1 MTCPDSYGYS
11 ELVKSKSVALLL
23 ALGCISTSTAR
34 PGTQSQQVQQ
44 SQQVPDKTNRK
55 QQKKQERAL
64 RKELASAYKKLLDE
78 DLVYIITVEE
88 RAAFLR
94 LGTDEEREQFIEQ
107 FWLRRNPNPDT
118 VENEF
123 KEEHYRRI
131 AYANEHFSVGQPGW
145 MSDRGRIYII
155 WGPPDHIDSNPTGG
169 LYSESPGEG
178 THTAVTYPFE
188 QWHFRY
194 LEGIGNNITLEFV
207 DKNSIG
213 DYRLTVDPTEKEI
226 FTSPGPLTRGS
237 EPLLS
242 GEDVNSRFRL
252 LNNLNLYG
260 KVQRAPAVRFKDL
273 EEVVESRIVR
283 DSIPV
288 ELRTSFFRVTDET
301 LLVPLTVA
309 IRKKN
314 LSFLEKDQV
323 QQAVLNVFCRIETIT
338 GRIVQTFEDVVQ
350 LAIPES
356 LFTSSLGEPVLYQK
370 TVPLRSGLYKLSLV
384 VKDVNSGDIGVVQQR
399 LAVPRFDADQLAH
412 SSLILA
418 DTIEHVPVRNI
429 GTGQFVIGDFKV
441 RPVVT
446 KEFHSNQTLGIYM
459 QVYNLA
465 LNEANHKPDASVH
478 YSIVRG
484 TETILSQTETTA
496 TLSSVGSQ
504 LTLAKRFPLDRL
516 GPGRYLL
523 VVSVTDSKL
532 NQTVQAS
539 ANFRVLP

>member
-1 MTCPDSYGYS
+1 M
-11 ELVKSKSVALLL
+11 
-23 ALGCISTSTAR
+23 
-34 PGTQSQQVQQ
+34 
-44 SQQVPDKTNRK
+44 
-55 QQKKQERAL
+55 
-64 RKELASAYKKLLDE
+64 
-78 DLVYIITVEE
+78 
-88 RAAFLR
+88 
-94 LGTDEEREQFIEQ
+94 
-107 FWLRRNPNPDT
+107 
-118 VENEF
+118 
-123 KEEHYRRI
+123 
-131 AYANEHFSVGQPGW
+131 
-145 MSDRGRIYII
+145 
-155 WGPPDHIDSNPTGG
+155 
-169 LYSESPGEG
+169 
-178 THTAVTYPFE
+178 
-188 QWHFRY
+188 
-194 LEGIGNNITLEFV
+194 
-207 DKNSIG
+207 
-213 DYRLTVDPTEKEI
+213 
-226 FTSPGPLTRGS
+226 
-237 EPLLS
+237 
-242 GEDVNSRFRL
+242 
-252 LNNLNLYG
+252 
-260 KVQRAPAVRFKDL
+260 
-273 EEVVESRIVR
+273 
-283 DSIPV
+283 
-288 ELRTSFFRVTDET
+288 
-301 LLVPLTVA
+301 
-309 IRKKN
+309 
-314 LSFLEKDQV
+314 
-323 QQAVLNVFCRIETIT
+323 
-338 GRIVQTFEDVVQ
+338 
-350 LAIPES
+350 
-356 LFTSSLGEPVLYQK
+356 LYQK